1 MNIKQNVR
9 MKIWQ
14 MNLDIFS
21 NQILLEL
28 IDFIQIK
35 MQILKYLKLKDIIY
49 RKVLSKITTSSSIEK
64 TFMTK

>member
-1 MNIKQNVR
+1 

-64 TFMTK
+64 TFITK

>member
-1 MNIKQNVR
+1 

>member
-1 MNIKQNVR
+1 

-64 TFMTK
+64 TFMTKQLILI

>member
-9 MKIWQ
+9 MKTWQ

-35 MQILKYLKLKDIIY
+35 MQILKYLKLKYIIY

-64 TFMTK
+64 TFITK